1 MKHGLRTFPFPVDL
15 DDCVKLVE
23 AEFGIE
29 GFAVVIKLYQA
40 IYSRGYYMKWDIDTE
55 LLFIRD
61 YCLSAVGRKLLSEIV
76 SCCVR
81 RGVFESTLFEKY
93 RILTSR
99 RIQETFLTATKRSTE
114 VIFEK
119 NYALDVV
126 YTFIQNAN
134 KNGKDVNIF
143 FKNADS
149 LHANCDKGKER
160 KIEKNIGN
168 TYASS
173 ETPTL
178 EKPVINLILNNGKN
192 FGVTQGT
199 IDELAP
205 LYPAVDVEQE
215 LRKMQG
221 WLIGNPRH
229 RKTANGIMRF
239 ITAWLGR
246 AQDGERAQASSSQN
260 YKRARE
266 TGTERAYTA
275 EELNALFDDLDN
287 VRI

>member
-15 DDCVKLVE
+15 DDSVKLVE

-76 SCCVR
+76 SCSVR

-119 NYALDVV
+119 TYALDVV

-192 FGVTQGT
+192 FGVTQSV
-199 IDELAP
+199 IDELSP

-221 WLIGNPRH
+221 WLLGNPRH
-229 RKTANGIMRF
+229 RKTENGIMRF
-239 ITAWLGR
+239 VTAWLGR
-246 AQDGERAQASSSQN
+246 AQDGERAQGGSKN
-260 YKRARE
+260 GKRARE

>member
-1 MKHGLRTFPFPVDL
+1 MNHGLRTFPLPVDL
-15 DDCVKLVE
+15 DDSVKLVE

-29 GFAVVIKLYQA
+29 GFAVVIKLHQA
-40 IYSRGYYMKWDIDTE
+40 IYARGYYMKWDIDTE

-61 YCLSAVGRKLLSEIV
+61 YCLSAVGRSLLSEIV
-76 SCCVR
+76 SCCIR
-81 RGVFESTLFEKY
+81 RGVFESTMFEKY

-99 RIQETFLTATKRSTE
+99 RIQETFLTATKRNTE
-114 VIFEK
+114 VVFNK
-119 NYALDVV
+119 DYALDVV

-149 LHANCDKGKER
+149 LYAECDKRKEK
-160 KIEKNIGN
+160 KIKENKRNI
-168 TYASS
+168 YASS
-173 ETPTL
+173 ETPTP
-178 EKPVINLILNNGKN
+178 ENVVVNLILNNGKN

-215 LRKMQG
+215 MRKMQG
-221 WLIGNPRH
+221 WLLGNPRH

-239 ITAWLGR
+239 VTAWLGR
-246 AQDGERAQASSSQN
+246 AQDGERTQASSSKN
-260 YKRARE
+260 EKRARE
-266 TGTERAYTA
+266 TGSERKYTA
-275 EELNALFDDLDN
+275 EELNALFDNLDDI
-287 VRI
+287 VI

>member
-15 DDCVKLVE
+15 DDSVKLVE

-192 FGVTQGT
+192 FGVTQSV
-199 IDELAP
+199 IDELSP

-221 WLIGNPRH
+221 WLLGNPRH
-229 RKTANGIMRF
+229 RKTENGIMRF
-239 ITAWLGR
+239 VTAWLGR
-246 AQDGERAQASSSQN
+246 AQDGERAQGGSKN
-260 YKRARE
+260 GKRARE

>member
-1 MKHGLRTFPFPVDL
+1 MKHGLRTFPLPVDL
-15 DDCVKLVE
+15 DDSVKLVE

-29 GFAVVIKLYQA
+29 GFAVVIKLHQA
-40 IYSRGYYMKWDIDTE
+40 IYARGYYMKWDIDTE

-61 YCLSAVGRKLLSEIV
+61 YCLSAVGRSLLSEIV
-76 SCCVR
+76 SCCIR
-81 RGVFESTLFEKY
+81 RGVFESTMFEKY

-99 RIQETFLTATKRSTE
+99 RIQETFLTATKRNTE
-114 VIFEK
+114 VVFNK
-119 NYALDVV
+119 DYALDVV

-149 LHANCDKGKER
+149 LYAECDKRKEK
-160 KIEKNIGN
+160 KIKENKRNI
-168 TYASS
+168 YASS
-173 ETPTL
+173 ETPTP
-178 EKPVINLILNNGKN
+178 ENVVVNLILNNGKN

-215 LRKMQG
+215 MRKMQG
-221 WLIGNPRH
+221 WLLGNPRH

-239 ITAWLGR
+239 VTAWLGR
-246 AQDGERAQASSSQN
+246 AQDGERTQASSSKN
-260 YKRARE
+260 EKRARE
-266 TGTERAYTA
+266 TGSERKYTA
-275 EELNALFDDLDN
+275 EELNALFDNLDDI
-287 VRI
+287 VI

>member
-1 MKHGLRTFPFPVDL
+1 MKHGLRTFPLPVDL
-15 DDCVKLVE
+15 DDSVKLVE

-29 GFAVVIKLYQA
+29 GFAVVVKLYQA

-61 YCLSAVGRKLLSEIV
+61 YCLSAVGRNLVSEIV

-119 NYALDVV
+119 DYALDVV
-126 YTFIQNAN
+126 YAFIQNAD
-134 KNGKDVNIF
+134 KNGKNANIF

-149 LHANCDKGKER
+149 LHTDCDKGKER
-160 KIEKNIGN
+160 KGKENKGN
-168 TYASS
+168 TYAST
-173 ETPTL
+173 ETPTP
-178 EKPVINLILNNGKN
+178 ETPVINLILNNGKYL
-192 FGVTQGT
+192 GLTKGK

-205 LYPAVDVEQE
+205 LYPAVDVLQE

-221 WLIGNPRH
+221 WLLGNPRH
-229 RKTANGIMRF
+229 RKTENGIMRF
-239 ITAWLGR
+239 VTAWLGR
-246 AQDGERAQASSSQN
+246 AQDGERTQASDSK
-260 YKRARE
+260 KRARE
-266 TGTERAYTA
+266 TGTERKYTP
-275 EELNALFDDLDN
+275 EELGALFDDLDDI
-287 VRI
+287 VI

>member
-15 DDCVKLVE
+15 DDSVKLVE

-99 RIQETFLTATKRSTE
+99 RIQETFLTATKRNTE
-114 VIFEK
+114 VVFNK
-119 NYALDVV
+119 DYALDVV

-192 FGVTQGT
+192 FGVTQSV
-199 IDELAP
+199 IDELSP

-221 WLIGNPRH
+221 WLLGNPRH
-229 RKTANGIMRF
+229 RKTENGIMRF
-239 ITAWLGR
+239 VTAWLGR
-246 AQDGERAQASSSQN
+246 AQDGERAQGGSKN
-260 YKRARE
+260 GKRARE